1 MPASK
6 LVPKQVVLMRYQRQG
21 GMSQEALAK
30 MHGVS
35 QTLVSNVVRGK
46 AYPNAGGPIETER
59 IYRRG
64 R

>member
-6 LVPKQVVLMRYQRQG
+6 LVPKQVVLMRHQYDL
-21 GMSQEALAK
+21 GMSQVALAK

-46 AYPNAGGPIETER
+46 HYTYVGGPIQTER
-59 IYRRG
+59 KYHRG